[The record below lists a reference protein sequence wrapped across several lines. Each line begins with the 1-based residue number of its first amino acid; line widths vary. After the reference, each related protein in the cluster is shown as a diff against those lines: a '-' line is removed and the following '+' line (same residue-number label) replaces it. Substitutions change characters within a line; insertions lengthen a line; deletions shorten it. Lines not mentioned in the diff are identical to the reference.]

1 MIGHMVC
8 SFFGTI
14 AFSILFNV
22 PRRFYLSCGLTGMLG
37 WLCYCLVSPYT
48 GATVASFL
56 GTIVVV
62 LMSRILAVYQKC
74 PITVFLIS
82 GIFPL
87 VPGAK
92 VYYTAYYFV
101 TNSLSLATRSGI
113 ESIKIAFAIVMGIVF
128 MVSVP
133 KRWFQIAFWKEK
145 FGMQVIKS
153 KKEQDNEK

>member
-87 VPGAK
+87 VPGGE
-92 VYYTAYYFV
+92 
-101 TNSLSLATRSGI
+101 GI
-113 ESIKIAFAIVMGIVF
+113 LHCVLLRDEQSESCD
-128 MVSVP
+128 P
-133 KRWFQIAFWKEK
+133 ER
-145 FGMQVIKS
+145 
-153 KKEQDNEK
+153 N